1 MSRAAAHELSC
12 LEFGWNVGQRGRQVK
27 ANTEKPLPGP
37 SPSCQSFA
45 GRARGMSLCCSGRV
59 CTLLLVVLPS
69 LAEANVIWP
78 AALLT
83 GRLLTWW
90 VIAAS
95 VAIETVFVWRAF
107 RLPVLKAFLATL
119 AANAA
124 SAAIGLFAVPFLGL
138 LFEVSLQGSGIA
150 VKIDWNAFSLAGW
163 IATFIIAVAFN
174 EAIEL
179 AVYRYGFRLA
189 LDRRVVLLICLA
201 NVITVGLAF
210 ASLDVVPSADYG
222 TLGPGLFAK

>member
-1 MSRAAAHELSC
+1 ML
-12 LEFGWNVGQRGRQVK
+12 L
-27 ANTEKPLPGP
+27 
-37 SPSCQSFA
+37 
-45 GRARGMSLCCSGRV
+45 RV
-59 CTLLLVVLPS
+59 CLPALLLVVPPN
-69 LAEANVIWP
+69 LAQANVIWP

-90 VIAAS
+90 IIAAS
-95 VAIETVFVWRAF
+95 LAIETAFVWRAF

-138 LFEVSLQGSGIA
+138 LFEVSLQSSGIA
-150 VKIDWNAFSLAGW
+150 VKIDWNAFTLAGW
-163 IATFIIAVAFN
+163 IATLVIAVTFN
-174 EAIEL
+174 VAIKL
-179 AVYRYGFRLA
+179 LVYRYGFKLA
-189 LDRRVVLLICLA
+189 HDRRVVVLISLA

-222 TLGPGLFAK
+222 TLRPGLLAK